1 MESSWGQEED
11 GRASAAPV
19 EIQLDSSQL
28 PLVEG
33 PDGEQVF
40 RFYWLDAFE
49 EAYNNQGIPPSAR
62 GRKPD
67 PVCNACRWNGLPG
80 VVYLFGKVWIES
92 AKSHVSCCVSV
103 RNIERTVYL
112 LPREHVGFRLVLS

>member
-1 MESSWGQEED
+1 MYIEYIYSKLELRGHVFPALYFPTSSKVESSWGQEDE
-11 GRASAAPV
+11 GGASAVPA

-49 EAYNNQGIPPSAR
+49 EPYNHPGI
-62 GRKPD
+62 
-67 PVCNACRWNGLPG
+67 
-80 VVYLFGKVWIES
+80 
-92 AKSHVSCCVSV
+92 
-103 RNIERTVYL
+103 T
-112 LPREHVGFRLVLS
+112 